1 VKVKNRFSLPTAN
14 SHSSPLTHPSPL
26 TFHSMPDRDQ
36 IRRFFF
42 EHSAVRG
49 HIVHLDS
56 AWVAMCEHH
65 AYPPPI
71 RELLGEA
78 AAATVLIAST
88 RKFDGTLTLQLQGPG
103 PMHLLVSQCSHGFA
117 VRGVARWNGP
127 VKEGPLSEM
136 AGEGRLTVA
145 VETAD
150 AGSRYEGVVPL
161 AADRLAQCL
170 EAYFRDSEQLPTRIW
185 LAATPT
191 RTAGLLL
198 QRLPGE
204 EISQE
209 SWQRVELLASTL
221 KFEELLELSHT
232 EILRR
237 LFHEEDVRVFE
248 PAPVFFKCR
257 CSRERVVELLRALG
271 HEEIRSLLVERG
283 SVEVRCEFCNRA
295 YQFDAIDSEQVFH
308 AQPGVARS
316 GTLQ

>member
-1 VKVKNRFSLPTAN
+1 
-14 SHSSPLTHPSPL
+14 
-26 TFHSMPDRDQ
+26 MPDRDL

-56 AWVAMCEHH
+56 AWAAMCEHH
-65 AYPPPI
+65 HYPAPV

-78 AAATVLIAST
+78 AAATTLVAST

-103 PMHLLVSQCSHGFA
+103 PMHLLVAQCSHGFA
-117 VRGVARWNGP
+117 VRGVARWNGL
-127 VKEGPLSEM
+127 VNQGPLSEM

-150 AGSRYEGVVPL
+150 TGARYEGVVPL
-161 AADRLAQCL
+161 AADRLAECL

-191 RTAGLLL
+191 RAAGLLL
-198 QRLPGE
+198 QRLPGRGPSAAITPSDE
-204 EISQE
+204 NDRQE
-209 SWQRVELLASTL
+209 SWQRVEHLAGTL
-221 KFEELLELSHT
+221 ERDELLELSHG

-248 PAPVFFKCR
+248 PAPVFFQCR
-257 CSRERVVELLRALG
+257 CSRERVEELLRALG
-271 HEEIRSLLVERG
+271 QDEIRGLLAERG

-295 YQFDAIDSEQVFH
+295 YQFDAIDSEQVFR
-308 AQPGVARS
+308 ARPAVARS
-316 GTLQ
+316 GLLQ

>member
-1 VKVKNRFSLPTAN
+1 
-14 SHSSPLTHPSPL
+14 
-26 TFHSMPDRDQ
+26 MPDRDQ

-56 AWVAMCEHH
+56 SWAAMCEHH

-78 AAATVLIAST
+78 AAATTLIAST

-103 PMHLLVSQCSHGFA
+103 PMHLLVSQCSQGFA
-117 VRGVARWNGP
+117 VRGVARWNGT
-127 VKEGPLSEM
+127 VHEGPLSEM

-150 AGSRYEGVVPL
+150 ASARYEGIVPL

-191 RTAGLLL
+191 RAAGLLL
-198 QRLPGE
+198 QRLPGGAE
-204 EISQE
+204 TSQE
-209 SWQRVELLASTL
+209 SWERVEHLASTL
-221 KFEELLELSHT
+221 TVGELLELSHT

-237 LFHEEDVRVFE
+237 LFYEEDVRVFE
-248 PAPVFFKCR
+248 PSPVFFRCK
-257 CSRERVVELLRALG
+257 CSRERVVDLLRALG
-271 HEEIRSLLVERG
+271 HEEIRGLVAERG

-295 YQFDAIDSEQVFH
+295 YQFDAIDSEQVFRTE
-308 AQPGVARS
+308 PGVAHP

>member
-1 VKVKNRFSLPTAN
+1 
-14 SHSSPLTHPSPL
+14 
-26 TFHSMPDRDQ
+26 MPDRDL

-56 AWVAMCEHH
+56 SWAAMCEHH
-65 AYPPPI
+65 AYPAPV
-71 RELLGEA
+71 REVLGEA
-78 AAATVLIAST
+78 VAATTLIAST

-103 PMHLLVSQCSHGFA
+103 PMHLLVSQCTQGFA
-117 VRGVARWNGP
+117 LRGVARWNGH
-127 VKEGPLSEM
+127 VSDGPLNEM

-145 VETAD
+145 VETAETG
-150 AGSRYEGVVPL
+150 ARYEGVVPL
-161 AADRLAQCL
+161 AAERLAGCL

-191 RTAGLLL
+191 RAAGLLL
-198 QRLPGE
+198 QRLPGRGLGTT
-204 EISQE
+204 ISTREAEDPQE
-209 SWQRVELLASTL
+209 SWQRVEHLASTL
-221 KFEELLELSHT
+221 KREELLELSHG

-248 PAPVFFKCR
+248 PAPVFFQCR

-271 HEEIRSLLVERG
+271 HEEIRGLLAERG

-308 AQPGVARS
+308 GQPAVTRPG
-316 GTLQ
+316 LIQ

>member
-1 VKVKNRFSLPTAN
+1 
-14 SHSSPLTHPSPL
+14 
-26 TFHSMPDRDQ
+26 MPDRDL
-36 IRRFFF
+36 IRRFIF

-65 AYPPPI
+65 SYPPAI
-71 RELLGEA
+71 RGLLGEA
-78 AAATVLIAST
+78 AAATALIAST

-103 PMHLLVSQCSHGFA
+103 PMHLLVAQCSHGFA
-117 VRGVARWNGP
+117 VRGVARWNRT
-127 VKEGPLSEM
+127 VDEGALSEM

-145 VETAD
+145 VETAETG
-150 AGSRYEGVVPL
+150 ARYEGVVPL
-161 AADRLAQCL
+161 QADRLAQCL

-191 RTAGLLL
+191 RAAGLLL

-204 EISQE
+204 ETSQE
-209 SWQRVELLASTL
+209 SWQRVEHLASTL
-221 KFEELLELSHT
+221 TVDELLELPQA
-232 EILRR
+232 EVLRR

-248 PAPVFFKCR
+248 PAPVFFKCK
-257 CSRERVVELLRALG
+257 CSRERVIELLRALG
-271 HEEIRSLLVERG
+271 HDEIRSLLAERG
-283 SVEVRCEFCNRA
+283 SVDVRCEFCNRA

-308 AQPGVARS
+308 AQPGVVRS

>member
-1 VKVKNRFSLPTAN
+1 
-14 SHSSPLTHPSPL
+14 
-26 TFHSMPDRDQ
+26 MPDRDL

-56 AWVAMCEHH
+56 AWAAMCEHH
-65 AYPPPI
+65 DYPAPV
-71 RELLGEA
+71 REILGEA
-78 AAATVLIAST
+78 LAATTLIAST

-103 PMHLLVSQCSHGFA
+103 PMHLLVSQCTQGFA
-117 VRGVARWNGP
+117 VRGVARWSRD
-127 VKEGPLSEM
+127 VSAGPLSEM

-145 VETAD
+145 VETAETG
-150 AGSRYEGVVPL
+150 ARYEGVVPL
-161 AADRLAQCL
+161 AAERLTGCL

-185 LAATPT
+185 LAATAT
-191 RTAGLLL
+191 QAAGLLL
-198 QRLPGE
+198 QRLPGRSSGTTLSTRE
-204 EISQE
+204 AEDPQE
-209 SWQRVELLASTL
+209 SWQRVEHLASTL
-221 KFEELLELSHT
+221 KREELLELSHG

-248 PAPVFFKCR
+248 PAPVFFQCR

-271 HEEIRSLLVERG
+271 HEEIRGLVAERG

-308 AQPGVARS
+308 GQPAVTRS
-316 GTLQ
+316 GLLQ